1 MSVVSLTASYAMRI
15 TAYLARHPG
24 EWVRGAALIADR
36 TGVPRSYAARVL
48 HTLGR
53 AGLVHTKVGCHGG
66 YRLARNPHRTSM
78 LDIVEAVDGPGSLE
92 RCLLGHGRCSGKRN
106 CALHPYWSK
115 QRVKLERGLAGQ
127 TLAMLASVDDAPT
140 AKQDHHELQRGS
152 E

>member
-1 MSVVSLTASYAMRI
+1 MSVVSLTASYALRI
-15 TAYLARHPG
+15 MAFLARHPG

-48 HTLGR
+48 HSLGG
-53 AGLVHTKVGCHGG
+53 AGLVQTKVGCHGG
-66 YRLARNPHRTSM
+66 YRLARDPDTTTM
-78 LDIVEAVDGPGSLE
+78 LDIIAAIDGSGSLE

-106 CALHPYWSK
+106 CALHRYWSE

-140 AKQDHHELQRGS
+140 AKQDHHELQGGS